1 MRMSKNSGK
10 ILWGIFFI
18 LAAVYV
24 IVSKFVKLPDISVFS
39 IILTILFA
47 SVLVEGIRK
56 LDFWRILFPIAFI
69 CIIYAKPLGIT
80 ELVPWTV
87 LGAALLGSIGLSMI
101 FKKKSSWGCSS
112 GNEEG
117 RAISSSGNEQCS
129 GEHIWIK
136 NSFGSGIK
144 YISSDNFCNAELE
157 NSFGSLTVYFD
168 NAVIQGEC
176 AYVNLEN
183 SFGETELY
191 IPKEWNTVNQLERSF
206 GSVSEEGMPQ
216 RTSVSTLYLRGEAS
230 FGSIVI
236 HYI

>member
-1 MRMSKNSGK
+1 MKMSKNSGK
-10 ILWGIFFI
+10 ILWGIFFV

-24 IVSKFVKLPDISVFS
+24 IVSKYAKLPDISVFS
-39 IILTILFA
+39 IILTVLFA
-47 SVLVEGIRK
+47 SILVEGIRK
-56 LDFWRILFPIAFI
+56 LDFWKILFPIAFI

-101 FKKKSSWGCSS
+101 FKKKNHWGCSS
-112 GNEEG
+112 GDEYG
-117 RAISSSGNEQCS
+117 RGIASSGNEQLS
-129 GEHIWIK
+129 GERIWIK

-144 YISSDNFCNAELE
+144 YVNSDNFCNAELE

-168 NAVIQGEC
+168 NAVIQGGS

-191 IPKEWNTVNQLERSF
+191 IPKEWNTINNMERSF
-206 GSVSEEGMPQ
+206 GNISEEGRPQ
-216 RTSVSTLYLRGEAS
+216 GTSASTLYLRGEAS
-230 FGSIVI
+230 FGSVVI